1 MLDVASYMQ
10 SIRLQALE
18 KLLTRTRQLKHR
30 TLETCS
36 ITTSDIFAWMIC
48 IIPPICLHK
57 LKLFSQKKKHK
68 PLVVSHRESWG
79 GLLEESASR
88 SCKLKS
94 DWVFSRLATH
104 GPGSFGWLNSLQNL
118 PFQKGKSWLSKH
130 RLKDGPTAAIMPRLN
145 AKVSAEFVDCKAAG
159 ERWGTRTWRVQH
171 KGFRS
176 FIFVYILVIKYHKI
190 FGVHIHLHKL
200 FEHCEYAQYIESVYL
215 QFYNQLII
223 STASMSSPL
232 TYSINNWVSML

>member
-1 MLDVASYMQ
+1 MLMVLND
-10 SIRLQALE
+10 QA
-18 KLLTRTRQLKHR
+18 KLTRIQDAGCSKLHAINQASGTW
-30 TLETCS
+30 ETS
-36 ITTSDIFAWMIC
+36 NKNEAAKASNLGDMFHNHIRHF
-48 IIPPICLHK
+48 CLHD
-57 LKLFSQKKKHK
+57 LHNSAHLLAQTQAVFSGKKTQIISG
-68 PLVVSHRESWG
+68 VVSHRESWG
-79 GLLEESASR
+79 GLLEGSASH

-94 DWVFSRLATH
+94 DWVLSRLATH

-176 FIFVYILVIKYHKI
+176 FIFVYI
-190 FGVHIHLHKL
+190 
-200 FEHCEYAQYIESVYL
+200 YISL
-215 QFYNQLII
+215 
-223 STASMSSPL
+223 S
-232 TYSINNWVSML
+232 